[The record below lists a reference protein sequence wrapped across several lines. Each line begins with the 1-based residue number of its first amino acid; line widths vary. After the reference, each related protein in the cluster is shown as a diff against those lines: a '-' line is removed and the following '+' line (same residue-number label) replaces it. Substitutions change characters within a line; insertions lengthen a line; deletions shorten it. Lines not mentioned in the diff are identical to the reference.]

1 MNKIKNFICLFLAL
15 LFLPTVSASAAGSID
30 MNSALSLTISYVD
43 GATPISGAE
52 FSVYK
57 IADAEATGE
66 LSVNAA
72 FKGYGVE
79 GLINDD
85 ASWSI
90 LASTLES
97 FVLKDGVSPLYTGT
111 TDADG
116 KLIFP
121 PEGKELTP
129 GLYLIVGA
137 RHELNGNYYD
147 PAPFVVMLP
156 AYDSG
161 SDAWLYDVTANV
173 KFDRVPADTESVARK
188 VIKVWDDKGAENS
201 RPKEIKVSLLRDGEV
216 YETVTLNAENNWRYE
231 WTALDASFSWRVCED
246 SVPDGYTSTVTQ
258 EGTTFIVTNTAENP
272 GQDTPDSPDTP
283 DNPGTSDE
291 PKLPQTGQLWWPV
304 PVLAAAGLLL
314 VLSGLLLKKNQ
325 NE

>member
-43 GATPISGAE
+43 GEMPISGAE
-52 FSVYK
+52 FSAYK
-57 IADAEATGE
+57 IADAKETGE
-66 LSVNAA
+66 LTVNAA

-79 GLINDD
+79 KLINDD
-85 ASWSI
+85 ASWSL
-90 LASTLES
+90 LASTLEG
-97 FVLKDGVSPLYTGT
+97 FVLKDGVAPLYTGT

-121 PEGKELTP
+121 PEGKVLTP
-129 GLYLIVGA
+129 GLYLIVGS

-156 AYDSG
+156 AYDPD

-173 KFDRVPADTESVARK
+173 KFDRESADTESAARK
-188 VIKVWDDKGAENS
+188 VIKVWDDKGAEAS
-201 RPKEIKVSLLRDGEV
+201 RPKEIKVSLLRDGKV
-216 YETVTLNAENNWRYE
+216 YETVTLNAGNNWRYE

-258 EGTTFIVTNTAENP
+258 EGVTFIVTNSAENP
-272 GQDTPDSPDTP
+272 GQDTPTGPSEPE
-283 DNPGTSDE
+283 E

-314 VLSGLLLKKNQ
+314 VLSGLIIKKRDQ